1 MGRTWPIKAFVTIGL
16 TVAAGTPTPAAGD
29 KNEAASLAAENRQP
43 LSQRVVAYEI
53 DARLDVAKRTITASE
68 QLIYHNLTGQPQQ
81 TFPFHLYLNAFQPQ
95 STFMTET
102 RLYNPEYGWRPEQY
116 GAIRV
121 TRLEVVGVG
130 DLTSQMEF
138 IHPDDSNA
146 EDRTVFQVR
155 LPRPVAPGAD
165 VRFEVS
171 FEDQLPKV
179 VARTGY
185 LRDFFMVAQWFPKV
199 GVWWKGAWN
208 CHQFHRTTEFFAD
221 FGTFDVKIT
230 LPQNEIVGAG
240 GDLVATANHTDGTKS
255 LTFHSEDVHDFSWTA
270 SPSFTDVEE
279 SWTGSA
285 GIVKIHLLMSP
296 GNMRSAP
303 RYLKALKGT
312 LGLYDK
318 WIGPYPYDRITV
330 VDPPHGGLNAGGMEY
345 PTLITAGT
353 TWNMPKGSLFPEVVV
368 EHEFGHQYWYGMVAT
383 NEFEEAWLDEGINS
397 YVEVKVMD
405 ELYGKDTSVSRFPFA
420 TMGEDAYQR
429 DNYIPMPDTD
439 PMTRHAWQFYN
450 GSAYGGITYAKTAT
464 VLLTLEKLIGEE
476 TMRTALHTYFLRY
489 RFTHPTGEDFL
500 KTIEEVSG
508 RDLHWYFDQAVSG
521 TAILDYE
528 ILDAHSEPLKWYEK
542 KPQEA
547 KAGETLYRT
556 YVTVHRKGDFVFP
569 VDVEVRFG
577 DSTSVIEHWDG
588 RDRWVR
594 YTYIRKTKLV
604 SAQVDPQ
611 HQVWLDR
618 DFFNNSYVAKADRR
632 ATFKLANLWLF
643 LNEWL
648 AQSLTWLF

>member
-1 MGRTWPIKAFVTIGL
+1 M
-16 TVAAGTPTPAAGD
+16 
-29 KNEAASLAAENRQP
+29 
-43 LSQRVVAYEI
+43 
-53 DARLDVAKRTITASE
+53 
-68 QLIYHNLTGQPQQ
+68 
-81 TFPFHLYLNAFQPQ
+81 
-95 STFMTET
+95 
-102 RLYNPEYGWRPEQY
+102 
-116 GAIRV
+116 
-121 TRLEVVGVG
+121 G

-146 EDRTVFQVR
+146 DDRTVFQVR

-240 GDLVATANHTDGTKS
+240 GDLVATANHPDGTKT

-296 GNMRSAP
+296 GNLRSAP

-353 TWNMPKGSLFPEVVV
+353 TWNMPKGSLFPEGVV

-420 TMGEDAYQR
+420 TMGEDAFQR

-476 TMRTALHTYFLRY
+476 TMRAALHTYFLRY

-508 RDLHWYFDQAVSG
+508 RDLRWYFDQAVSG

-528 ILDAHSEPLKWYEK
+528 ILDAHSEPVKWYEK
-542 KPQEA
+542 KAQEA

-577 DSTSVIEHWDG
+577 DSASVSEHWDG

-594 YTYIRKTKLV
+594 YTYIRKTKLA

-611 HQVWLDR
+611 HEVWLDR
-618 DFFNNSYVAKADRR
+618 NFFNNSYVVKADRT
-632 ATFKLANLWLF
+632 ATFKLANLRLF

>member
-1 MGRTWPIKAFVTIGL
+1 MGRTLIQAFVMVGL
-16 TVAAGTPTPAAGD
+16 SVAAGTPTPAAAD

-43 LSQRVVAYEI
+43 LSQHIVAYEI
-53 DARLDVAKRTITASE
+53 DARLDVAKKTITASE
-68 QLIYHNLTGQPQQ
+68 RLTYHNLTGQPQQ

-95 STFMTET
+95 STFMSET
-102 RLYNPEYGWRPEQY
+102 RLYNPEYEWKPERY
-116 GAIRV
+116 GAIHV
-121 TRLEVVGVG
+121 TRLEVVGMG
-130 DLTSQMEF
+130 DLTSHMEF

-146 EDRTVFQVR
+146 DDRTVFQVR
-155 LPRPVAPGAD
+155 LPRPVAPGGD

-240 GDLVATANHTDGTKS
+240 GDLVATVNHPDGTKT

-270 SPSFTDVEE
+270 SPSFTDVED

-285 GIVKIHLLMSP
+285 GMVKIHLLMSP
-296 GNMRSAP
+296 GNMRSVP
-303 RYLKALKGT
+303 RYLNALKGT

-405 ELYGKDTSVSRFPFA
+405 ELYGKDTSVSQFSFA
-420 TMGEDAYQR
+420 TVGEDAFQR

-450 GSAYGGITYAKTAT
+450 GNAYGGITYAKTAT

-476 TMRTALHTYFLRY
+476 TMRMALHTYFLRY

-508 RDLHWYFDQAVSG
+508 RDLRWYFDQAVSG

-528 ILDAHSEPLKWYEK
+528 ILDAHSEPVKWYEK
-542 KPQEA
+542 KAQQA
-547 KAGETLYRT
+547 TAGETLYRT
-556 YVTVHRKGDFVFP
+556 YVSVHRKGDFIFP
-569 VDVEVRFG
+569 EDIEVRFG

-588 RDRWVR
+588 RDRWVL
-594 YTYIRKTKLV
+594 YTGIRRTKLV

-611 HQVWLDR
+611 HKVWLDR
-618 DFFNNSYVAKADRR
+618 DFFNNSYVVRADRR

-648 AQSLTWLF
+648 AQLLTWLF